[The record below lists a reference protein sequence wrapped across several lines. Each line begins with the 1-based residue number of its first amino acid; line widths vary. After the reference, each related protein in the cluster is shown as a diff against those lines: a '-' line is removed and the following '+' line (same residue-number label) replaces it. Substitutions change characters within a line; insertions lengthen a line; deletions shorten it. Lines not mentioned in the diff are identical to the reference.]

1 MEEQRKKRQE
11 NVVAGV
17 VGAFLGTLL
26 GVVCTVVIGQLGY
39 VASLSGLI
47 MAVGALKG
55 YELLG
60 GRLSK
65 KGAVISSALILV
77 MTWLAHR
84 LTWAIALTSAVGLG
98 VFDSFQAIPELL
110 EAGLLEGPAYWGDLV
125 MLYLFTLLG
134 AVPTIIGG
142 LRSADLPDLP
152 QGTASAQGGEL
163 PGLTLYPGSV
173 AWMRP
178 LRLSAAGAMFVGLV
192 PGIAL
197 LLAGFANGAPLTFTL
212 AAMGCIAASFVM
224 MFFALPSIQLCY
236 RSMNLMVRSGSTV
249 WRVTL
254 PMLNNADTYRFTKRT
269 GAFRA
274 IRWEI
279 LTEQEQE
286 QLKVSVQR
294 AVALLSSGQVMP
306 GSALSAAVMPLPNL
320 RIYKETRWLWK
331 GTYSGRDG
339 KEKKVAI
346 PKAYEGF
353 SPAQELEAVLFRD
366 VLSTTT
372 TNVSGTSVRKGNVKL
387 AGQAV
392 NGTVLNHGDVFDY
405 NKVVGKRTTERGY
418 GEAATYV
425 NGETVNTVGGGICQV
440 SSTIYLA
447 TLLAN
452 LEIVERYN
460 HRFYPGYI
468 TLGMDATVSWGG
480 PEFRFKNNTGYPIR
494 IDVGYANSKLT
505 VTIVGTKTDDTY
517 VKMTY
522 DLLGTTKYETEYVET
537 EELPW
542 GEQRQ
547 KQNGYTGYEVI
558 SYRNVY
564 KGDGT
569 LLSSNV
575 EAKSNYKSRN
585 QIILSGTAGRPV
597 TPEMPDFGEPAV
609 GDAGIPVPPPMPDSE
624 QPAPPPAQEEPAPPP
639 LDTDVPGWLLH

>member
-1 MEEQRKKRQE
+1 MENGSHSRRCWSRPEGIQAARPAGDRFLICQRP
-11 NVVAGV
+11 
-17 VGAFLGTLL
+17 
-26 GVVCTVVIGQLGY
+26 
-39 VASLSGLI
+39 
-47 MAVGALKG
+47 
-55 YELLG
+55 
-60 GRLSK
+60 
-65 KGAVISSALILV
+65 
-77 MTWLAHR
+77 AHKAR
-84 LTWAIALTSAVGLG
+84 
-98 VFDSFQAIPELL
+98 
-110 EAGLLEGPAYWGDLV
+110 GLLWE
-125 MLYLFTLLG
+125 
-134 AVPTIIGG
+134 
-142 LRSADLPDLP
+142 
-152 QGTASAQGGEL
+152 
-163 PGLTLYPGSV
+163 
-173 AWMRP
+173 
-178 LRLSAAGAMFVGLV
+178 FVGGKVELGETKEQALV
-192 PGIAL
+192 RECREE
-197 LLAGFANGAPLTFTL
+197 LAE
-212 AAMGCIAASFVM
+212 
-224 MFFALPSIQLCY
+224 
-236 RSMNLMVRSGSTV
+236 
-249 WRVTL
+249 RVS
-254 PMLNNADTYRFTKRT
+254 PD
-269 GAFRA
+269 
-274 IRWEI
+274 
-279 LTEQEQE
+279 
-286 QLKVSVQR
+286 
-294 AVALLSSGQVMP
+294 ALLSGEVIISANGLELGTYTQKELGAQVETEELEDAAWRIGREEGVLGWLKNGWTMLKGRLGGATKVEAEVSAFDPAILRRTAQELAADFDRQSIDGSYQLSREGLYATKPAPGQRLDQEGLVEELEYLEGDP
-306 GSALSAAVMPLPNL
+306 GEVEAPWEELPALDLDLQTLAQELNAEPSAARYDVETGKVVDGEVGVRLDPEAAAFALEAAVPGETVQLPADVV
-320 RIYKETRWLWK
+320 YPEMT
-331 GTYSGRDG
+331 
-339 KEKKVAI
+339 
-346 PKAYEGF
+346 
-353 SPAQELEAVLFRD
+353 AQELEAVLFRD

-372 TNVSGTSVRKGNVKL
+372 TTVSGTGARKGNVKL
-387 AGQAV
+387 AGAAV
-392 NGTVLNHGDVFDY
+392 NGLVLNDGDVFDY
-405 NKVVGKRTTERGY
+405 NQVVGKRTVERGY

>member
-39 VASLSGLI
+39 VASISGLI

-60 GRLSK
+60 GTLSR

-279 LTEQEQE
+279 LTEQETPGFRRGLHVSFME
-286 QLKVSVQR
+286 QT
-294 AVALLSSGQVMP
+294 G
-306 GSALSAAVMPLPNL
+306 
-320 RIYKETRWLWK
+320 
-331 GTYSGRDG
+331 
-339 KEKKVAI
+339 
-346 PKAYEGF
+346 
-353 SPAQELEAVLFRD
+353 LECR
-366 VLSTTT
+366 
-372 TNVSGTSVRKGNVKL
+372 
-387 AGQAV
+387 
-392 NGTVLNHGDVFDY
+392 
-405 NKVVGKRTTERGY
+405 
-418 GEAATYV
+418 
-425 NGETVNTVGGGICQV
+425 
-440 SSTIYLA
+440 
-447 TLLAN
+447 
-452 LEIVERYN
+452 
-460 HRFYPGYI
+460 
-468 TLGMDATVSWGG
+468 
-480 PEFRFKNNTGYPIR
+480 
-494 IDVGYANSKLT
+494 
-505 VTIVGTKTDDTY
+505 
-517 VKMTY
+517 
-522 DLLGTTKYETEYVET
+522 
-537 EELPW
+537 
-542 GEQRQ
+542 
-547 KQNGYTGYEVI
+547 
-558 SYRNVY
+558 
-564 KGDGT
+564 
-569 LLSSNV
+569 
-575 EAKSNYKSRN
+575 
-585 QIILSGTAGRPV
+585 
-597 TPEMPDFGEPAV
+597 
-609 GDAGIPVPPPMPDSE
+609 
-624 QPAPPPAQEEPAPPP
+624 
-639 LDTDVPGWLLH
+639 

>member
-11 NVVAGV
+11 NIVAGV

-65 KGAVISSALILV
+65 KGAVISSVLILV

-84 LTWAIALTSAVGLG
+84 LTWAIALASAAGLG
-98 VFDSFQAIPELL
+98 VFESFQTIPELL

-134 AVPTIIGG
+134 AVPTIIAG

-152 QGTASAQGGEL
+152 QGTAASAQGGEL
-163 PGLTLYPGSV
+163 PALTLYPGSV

-178 LRLSAAGAMFVGLV
+178 LRLSAAGAMFMGLI

-197 LLAGFANGAPLTFTL
+197 LLGGVANGASLPFTL
-212 AAMGCIAASFVM
+212 AAMGCIVASFVM
-224 MFFALPSIQLCY
+224 MFFAIPSIQLCY
-236 RSMNLMVRSGSTV
+236 RSMNLMARSGSTV

-279 LTEQEQE
+279 LTEQERD
-286 QLKVSVQR
+286 QLKMSVQR
-294 AVALLSSGQVMP
+294 AIALLSSGQVMP

-353 SPAQELEAVLFRD
+353 APAQELEA
-366 VLSTTT
+366 
-372 TNVSGTSVRKGNVKL
+372 
-387 AGQAV
+387 AQ
-392 NGTVLNHGDVFDY
+392 
-405 NKVVGKRTTERGY
+405 
-418 GEAATYV
+418 
-425 NGETVNTVGGGICQV
+425 Q
-440 SSTIYLA
+440 
-447 TLLAN
+447 
-452 LEIVERYN
+452 
-460 HRFYPGYI
+460 
-468 TLGMDATVSWGG
+468 
-480 PEFRFKNNTGYPIR
+480 
-494 IDVGYANSKLT
+494 
-505 VTIVGTKTDDTY
+505 
-517 VKMTY
+517 
-522 DLLGTTKYETEYVET
+522 
-537 EELPW
+537 
-542 GEQRQ
+542 
-547 KQNGYTGYEVI
+547 
-558 SYRNVY
+558 
-564 KGDGT
+564 
-569 LLSSNV
+569 
-575 EAKSNYKSRN
+575 
-585 QIILSGTAGRPV
+585 
-597 TPEMPDFGEPAV
+597 
-609 GDAGIPVPPPMPDSE
+609 PVPPHWGLLAAAAALTAALALAGAGLGWTLDGGGRNNPGAGDPLPSPTATIPPESSVPVQPDPQGLFHVGE
-624 QPAPPPAQEEPAPPP
+624 ELGYEFTAVGYIKAPDGMFAQDGSYVDAHVPYSEEPVYLEDGYAIRSAAHGMEVSVKIVQTEGNAANVVNLAYELMVSSGTDIYEEGVQETYY
-639 LDTDVPGWLLH
+639 LDEYDIAIKQVSYFEEDRTKVRVAVLYADYKQDGYYLSAAIVYQPELMDEDYPALLAELSDAYALNLPEIPSMDEA